1 MSSKTKIRHK
11 AIPLAAVGL
20 VVAACGGKPS
30 KSGRPAEQ
38 APQEA
43 TITVR
48 DTMVPAVL
56 EAAGVAEPYQRS
68 VLSTRL
74 MGWVTAVLVR
84 EGDRVEAGRV
94 LARVDSREV
103 AAKGTQV
110 DAGIVAAE
118 ARYQEALR
126 QAQRMRGL
134 YADSAATKAQLDAAE
149 TGLAQ
154 AEAGLGTARAARA
167 ELEAVSAYAEIRA
180 PFAGEITRRYV
191 DPGAF
196 ASPGAPLLELQ
207 DASRLRVTVSVS
219 PATAAGLNR
228 GATLD
233 ATIEDRPARAVVEG
247 VVPASSG
254 ALYTVNGIVE
264 NRDRSY
270 LPGSAAI
277 LLLPQGSRRAIL
289 VPETAVF
296 AEGDLSGV
304 RVVGEQGSELRW
316 VRLGRRSG
324 GQVEV
329 LAGLRAGDRVLTS
342 AAVGGV
348 D

>member
-1 MSSKTKIRHK
+1 MIRYRG
-11 AIPLAAVGL
+11 IPFAAAGL
-20 VVAACGGKPS
+20 VLAACGGKPS
-30 KSGRPAEQ
+30 KPARPSEQ
-38 APQEA
+38 ALQEA
-43 TITVR
+43 TVTVR
-48 DTMVPAVL
+48 DTTIPAVL
-56 EAAGVAEPYQRS
+56 EAAGLAEPYQRS

-74 MGWVTAVLVR
+74 MGSVTAVLVR
-84 EGDRVEAGRV
+84 EGDRVEASQV

-103 AAKGTQV
+103 AAKGAQV

-118 ARYQEALR
+118 AQYQEALR

-154 AEAGLGTARAARA
+154 AEAGLRTARAARA
-167 ELEAVSAYAEIRA
+167 ELDAVSAYAEIRA

-196 ASPGAPLLELQ
+196 AAPGAPLLELQ
-207 DASRLRVTVSVS
+207 DASRLRVTVSIS
-219 PATAAGLNR
+219 PATAAGLRR
-228 GATLD
+228 GATLE
-233 ATIEDRPARAVVEG
+233 ATIEDRPAKAVVEG

-254 ALYTVNGIVE
+254 ALYTVNAIVD

-277 LLLPQGSRRAIL
+277 LLVPQGTRRAIL

-316 VRLGRRSG
+316 VRLGRRSDG
-324 GQVEV
+324 HVEV

-342 AAVGGV
+342 ASVRGV

>member
-1 MSSKTKIRHK
+1 
-11 AIPLAAVGL
+11 
-20 VVAACGGKPS
+20 
-30 KSGRPAEQ
+30 
-38 APQEA
+38 
-43 TITVR
+43 
-48 DTMVPAVL
+48 
-56 EAAGVAEPYQRS
+56 
-68 VLSTRL
+68 
-74 MGWVTAVLVR
+74 
-84 EGDRVEAGRV
+84 
-94 LARVDSREV
+94 V
-103 AAKGTQV
+103 AAKGAQV
-110 DAGIVAAE
+110 DAGIGAAE
-118 ARYQEALR
+118 AQYQEALR

-154 AEAGLGTARAARA
+154 AEAGVRTARAARA
-167 ELEAVSAYAEIRA
+167 ELDAVSAYAEIRA

-196 ASPGAPLLELQ
+196 AAPGAPLLELQ

-219 PATAAGLNR
+219 PATAVGLKR

-264 NRDRSY
+264 NRDRTY

-277 LLLPQGSRRAIL
+277 LLLPQGTRRAIL

-304 RVVGEQGSELRW
+304 RVVAEQGSELRW

-342 AAVGGV
+342 AFAGGV